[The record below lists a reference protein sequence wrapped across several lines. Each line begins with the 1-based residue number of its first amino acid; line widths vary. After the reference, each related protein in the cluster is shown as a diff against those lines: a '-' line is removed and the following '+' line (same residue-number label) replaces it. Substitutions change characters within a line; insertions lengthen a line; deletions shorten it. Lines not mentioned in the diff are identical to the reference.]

1 MESILGR
8 LPELLLFGVI
18 AAGAN
23 LVGGLVLIKAGA
35 HRFGERFLKYLVALG
50 AGFMLAAIFI
60 EILPETVSLWT
71 QGRSGENAAEAVVGA
86 MTLLLA
92 GYLVIQ
98 LFEHTIAP
106 HFHFGAE
113 THPESFMRP
122 SAAYAAVGG
131 LWIHTFFDG
140 VSIAAAFL
148 VNFRV
153 GLLVFIAILL
163 HKMPEGFTVASI
175 ILASGRSEK
184 KALLATAAI
193 GAATLA
199 GVVGVAILQ
208 AKVQSAVAYALPFSA
223 GVTLYVAASDLI
235 PEVNHNEERNPMVS
249 IVVFVGVAMFYI
261 LHKLIGLLDGL
272 AAVRLG

>member
-1 MESILGR
+1 MTSI
-8 LPELLLFGVI
+8 LLFGLL

-23 LVGGLVLIKAGA
+23 VVGGLVLVQSGVY
-35 HRFGERFLKYLVALG
+35 RLGERFLKYLVALG

-60 EILPETVSLWT
+60 EILPETIHLWLQST
-71 QGRSGENAAEAVVGA
+71 PSEAASQAVVGA

-92 GYLVIQ
+92 GYLLIQ
-98 LFEHTIAP
+98 LFEHTLAP

-122 SAAYAAVGG
+122 SAAYTAVGG

-140 VSIAAAFL
+140 VSIASAFL
-148 VNFRV
+148 VNFKV
-153 GLLVFIAILL
+153 GLLVFVAILL

-175 ILASGRSEK
+175 MLASGRSTR
-184 KALLATAAI
+184 KALIATAAI

-199 GVVGVAILQ
+199 GVIGVAVLD
-208 AKVQSAVAYALPFSA
+208 ARMKNAVGYALPFSA

-235 PEVNHNEERNPMVS
+235 PEVNHKEERNPTVS
-249 IVVFVGVAMFYI
+249 IVVFVGVALFYL
-261 LHKLIGLLDGL
+261 LHRLIEG
-272 AAVRLG
+272 

>member
-1 MESILGR
+1 MESIFGGVAG
-8 LPELLLFGVI
+8 LLLFGLL

-23 LVGGLVLIKAGA
+23 LLGGFVLIKSGA

-50 AGFMLAAIFI
+50 AGFMMAAIFI
-60 EILPETVSLWT
+60 EIVPETVSIWT
-71 QGRSGENAAEAVVGA
+71 ENSRGAPAAQSIVGA
-86 MTLLLA
+86 MSLLLA
-92 GYLVIQ
+92 GYLLIQ

-113 THPESFMRP
+113 THPESLLRP
-122 SAAYAAVGG
+122 SATYAAVGG

-148 VNFRV
+148 INFKV

-175 ILASGRSEK
+175 MLASGRSQRT
-184 KALLATAAI
+184 ALVATIAI

-199 GVVGVAILQ
+199 GVISVALLNSRIH
-208 AKVQSAVAYALPFSA
+208 SAVGYAFPFSA

-235 PEVNHNEERNPMVS
+235 PEVNHKEERNPMVS
-249 IVVFVGVAMFYI
+249 IVVFVGVALFYV
-261 LHKLIGLLDGL
+261 LHRVIEG
-272 AAVRLG
+272 